1 MHYLLDTNTC
11 ISAMRHDAL
20 VLQRMAAVAPIECA
34 ISTITTYELY
44 TGIEKCTSPAIEL
57 AKVNLLLATV
67 SELVF
72 DEQAAREAARIRAL
86 LESQGFMIGAYD
98 VLLAGHARSAR
109 LTLVSANTG
118 EFSRV
123 AALSLEN
130 WQVPPGP

>member
-1 MHYLLDTNTC
+1 MRYLLDTNTC
-11 ISAMRHDAL
+11 IAAMRHDAL
-20 VLQRMAAVAPIECA
+20 VLQRMAAVAPTECA

-44 TGIEKCTSPAIEL
+44 TGIEKCAAPAKEL

-67 SELVF
+67 SELGF
-72 DEQAAREAARIRAL
+72 DEQSAREAARIRAL
-86 LESQGFMIGAYD
+86 LESQGCMIGAYD

-123 AALSLEN
+123 PALSLEN